1 MSAAVARRDCHCVE
15 MRTIHPP
22 APFIPHPRRL
32 YCSLPP
38 LKNKHILALLCCE
51 IVFKYTTFEKIKEQ
65 KKSTFCRCF
74 AQFPSGEGH
83 TGWRSVGWM
92 DTEKCSHRFLPT
104 VYEFNLLI
112 PQHMN

>member
-65 KKSTFCRCF
+65 KKIDILQMLCPVSQWGGPYWVEICGMDGYREMQSSFSTYSLR
-74 AQFPSGEGH
+74 
-83 TGWRSVGWM
+83 
-92 DTEKCSHRFLPT
+92 
-104 VYEFNLLI
+104 I
-112 PQHMN
+112 